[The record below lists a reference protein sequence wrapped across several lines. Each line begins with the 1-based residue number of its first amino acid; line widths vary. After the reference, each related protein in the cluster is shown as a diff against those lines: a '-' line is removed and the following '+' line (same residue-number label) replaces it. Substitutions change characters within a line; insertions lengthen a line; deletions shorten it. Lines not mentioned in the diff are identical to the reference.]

1 MRTGLRSNVV
11 IFPARPKAR
20 ARAVTSFDSDAVPD
34 SAPRAK
40 VLVAHCDERTRESL
54 AKLLDGNGY
63 EIETCADGYEAKT
76 KLSAAK
82 FDLLITAVA
91 MPDMDGLELMRVLR
105 EQMPSLPVIALSAG
119 LREIDGVYLRNAELL
134 GAAATHAAPIV
145 PRVLLRCV
153 EQALHAKTDTP
164 S

>member
-1 MRTGLRSNVV
+1 
-11 IFPARPKAR
+11 
-20 ARAVTSFDSDAVPD
+20 
-34 SAPRAK
+34 
-40 VLVAHCDERTRESL
+40 
-54 AKLLDGNGY
+54 
-63 EIETCADGYEAKT
+63 
-76 KLSAAK
+76 
-82 FDLLITAVA
+82 
-91 MPDMDGLELMRVLR
+91 MRVLR